1 MNVLERLAEVI
12 AERRRAD
19 PGESWTAKLLSE
31 GRERCARKFGEES
44 IEVVLAGASGRREE
58 LVSEAADAMFHLL
71 VLLESNG
78 VAIEDVMNELE
89 RREGRSGI
97 DEKASRN
104 PSSADS
110 TR

>member
-1 MNVLERLAEVI
+1 MSVLERLAEVI
-12 AERRRAD
+12 AERRTAD
-19 PGESWTAKLLSE
+19 PGKSWTARLLSE

-44 IEVVLAGASGRREE
+44 LEVVLAGAAGRRED

-78 VAIEDVMNELE
+78 VTIDDVMNELE

-97 DEKASRN
+97 DEKAARN
-104 PSSADS
+104 PSVGRS

>member
-1 MNVLERLAEVI
+1 MSVLERLAEVI
-12 AERRRAD
+12 AERRMAD
-19 PGESWTAKLLSE
+19 PGRSWTAKLLSE

-97 DEKASRN
+97 DEKAARN
-104 PSSADS
+104 PSADHS